1 MKLVDIFVDDMM
13 RSRHVFLGRLIL
25 ILKWK
30 RNIGFVSL
38 DYISAGKK
46 EGGGSSSKGGE
57 KGRKG
62 N

>member
-30 RNIGFVSL
+30 RNTGFVSL
-38 DYISAGKK
+38 DYISARKK

-57 KGRKG
+57 RGRKG